1 MGGAAP
7 IGGTESTERYC
18 AGMEFRDYDTR
29 LAAYCV
35 IVSRQDGRDCV
46 LLSMLSADRTRWG
59 SMWTLPGGGVEYDE
73 GFEEAA
79 VREVK
84 EETGFDAEIVGM
96 LGARTFTPQ
105 RRGDGEP
112 GGRPFKSAAVI
123 FEAVVTGGTL
133 GTLEVGGSTE
143 YAAWVPIDDVAPG
156 PQAAGRLPDHTSAGP
171 DRTRDGVRVV
181 STVGYALDLWRRLQ
195 RTRSL
200 PVT

>member
-1 MGGAAP
+1 
-7 IGGTESTERYC
+7 
-18 AGMEFRDYDTR
+18 MEFRDYDTR

-35 IVSRQDGRDCV
+35 IVTQQDGRDCV
-46 LLSMLSADRTRWG
+46 LLSMLSAERTRWG

-73 GFEEAA
+73 GFEAAA

-84 EETGFDAEIVGM
+84 EETGYDARIAGM

-105 RRGDGEP
+105 RRESGEP
-112 GGRPFKSAAVI
+112 DGRAFKSAAVI

-156 PQAAGRLPDHTSAGP
+156 LLGAPSPVAPRLLEHTSAGP
-171 DRTRDGVRVV
+171 DHARNGVRVA
-181 STVGYALDLWRRLQ
+181 STVRYGLELWRRLQ

>member
-1 MGGAAP
+1 
-7 IGGTESTERYC
+7 
-18 AGMEFRDYDTR
+18 MEFRDYDTR

-35 IVSRQDGRDCV
+35 IVERREGRDCV
-46 LLSMLSADRTRWG
+46 LLSMLSAERTRWG

-73 GFEEAA
+73 GFDSAA

-84 EETGFDAEIVGM
+84 EETGYDARILGV

-105 RRGDGEP
+105 PRRTDEP

-123 FEAVVTGGTL
+123 FEAVVTGGEL
-133 GTLEVGGSTE
+133 GTLEEGGSTE
-143 YAAWVPIDDVAPG
+143 YAAWVPIEDVMPSQIGSAP
-156 PQAAGRLPDHTSAGP
+156 PSDHTSAGP
-171 DRTRDGVRVV
+171 DRASDGVRVV
-181 STVGYALDLWRRLQ
+181 STVGYALDLWLRLQ

>member
-1 MGGAAP
+1 
-7 IGGTESTERYC
+7 
-18 AGMEFRDYDTR
+18 MEFRDYDTR

-35 IVSRQDGRDCV
+35 IVTQQGGRDCV
-46 LLSMLSADRTRWG
+46 LLSMLSAERTRWG
-59 SMWTLPGGGVEYDE
+59 SMWTLPGGGLEYDE
-73 GFEEAA
+73 GFEAA
-79 VREVK
+79 ALREVK
-84 EETGFDAEIVGM
+84 EETGYDARIVGM

-105 RRGDGEP
+105 PRGSSGP

-156 PQAAGRLPDHTSAGP
+156 RHAAVPLPDHTSAGP
-171 DRTRDGVRVV
+171 DRARDGVRVV

-195 RTRSL
+195 RMRSL